1 MFICPFNIDFWIIE
15 SLYVRTTLIAIM
27 YGYGILNH
35 GDLHI
40 ITIVIALLLIWFS
53 GYIENP
59 KSMNKRQYRYI
70 THTDL

>member
-40 ITIVIALLLIWFS
+40 ITIVIALLLI
-53 GYIENP
+53 
-59 KSMNKRQYRYI
+59 
-70 THTDL
+70 